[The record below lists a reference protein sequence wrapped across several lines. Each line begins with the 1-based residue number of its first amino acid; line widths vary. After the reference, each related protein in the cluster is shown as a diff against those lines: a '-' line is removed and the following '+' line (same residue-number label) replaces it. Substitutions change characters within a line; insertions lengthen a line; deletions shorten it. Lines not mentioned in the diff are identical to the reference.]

1 MSVEHRIAELE
12 SELAGIPNSLVQ
24 NQLKRRARILE
35 ELSRLRRQHYAEAQ
49 TLDLDDEGQ
58 LVK

>member
-1 MSVEHRIAELE
+1 MSTENRIAELE

-35 ELSRLRRQHYAEAQ
+35 ELSRLRRQQYAEAQ
-49 TLDLDDEGQ
+49 AQDLDDEG
-58 LVK
+58 